1 MRETTYS
8 LRTLMRTSVTS
19 SGIRNLSFRIY
30 SQFVV
35 FRHRFFVSSSTRNV
49 VYLLYAGLTQR
60 IFIGFLKYLL
70 CSFILRS
77 MSFVVPI
84 LKMRSSSPIWIK
96 QTKSC
101 FFNVLHFL
109 SFSYN
114 VIILH
119 LVFCVKQKIRNFFK
133 KICEIVRP
141 APGQICRE
149 LAYVNRFLEKWG
161 PPQDRPHPSTTSGWL
176 GYAFA

>member
-1 MRETTYS
+1 MFTSFLYLTYIVYQMSAIMSTLFKNFFVVSQMRETTYS

-60 IFIGFLKYLL
+60 TFIGFLKYLL

-84 LKMRSSSPIWIK
+84 LKMRSPSPI
-96 QTKSC
+96 
-101 FFNVLHFL
+101 
-109 SFSYN
+109 
-114 VIILH
+114 
-119 LVFCVKQKIRNFFK
+119 
-133 KICEIVRP
+133 
-141 APGQICRE
+141 
-149 LAYVNRFLEKWG
+149 
-161 PPQDRPHPSTTSGWL
+161 
-176 GYAFA
+176 